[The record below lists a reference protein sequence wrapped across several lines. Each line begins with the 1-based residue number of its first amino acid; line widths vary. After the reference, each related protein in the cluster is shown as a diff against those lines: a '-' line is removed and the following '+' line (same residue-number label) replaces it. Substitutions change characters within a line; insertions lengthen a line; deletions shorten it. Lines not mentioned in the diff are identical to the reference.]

1 MSRFWNRRRGDDSAR
16 EGGADAGALVQAFGR
31 LGDGLRVQVTA
42 EGIALIGEVDLA
54 TREALRQALDLLDEA
69 TFASRVVVDLSRLTF
84 IDGRGAGLLADAAR
98 SLGPAKTLVLRA
110 PGQSV
115 RTVIEALRL
124 DAVENVVIEPGPA
137 GL

>member
-1 MSRFWNRRRGDDSAR
+1 MTRFWIRRRGDDSAR
-16 EGGADAGALVQAFGR
+16 EGGADTGGLVQAFGK
-31 LGDGLRVQVTA
+31 LGNGLRVQVTA

-54 TREALRQALDLLDEA
+54 TREALRQALTLLEEA
-69 TFASRVVVDLSRLTF
+69 SVASRVVVDLSCLTF

-124 DAVENVVIEPGPA
+124 DAVENVVIEPAPNA
-137 GL
+137 